1 VIVKGVKEG
10 GQVTFG
16 FRLMADLTRG
26 EHLSSDEQGMEIDL
40 PAPIGPVTLQAGPGR
55 MPTSKAQVFIFSG
68 QGYALSEE
76 ALQAGHALKNAI
88 RLAAVEV
95 GSAIDVGQDVAHGR
109 PGQVVIEEFAKRGFQ
124 LLPEVHGLHVYE
136 ETGIPT
142 VLMARAEG
150 TAVTPLGA
158 FTDALH
164 THAGE
169 SSDVTEKRA
178 LACDLFV
185 QSRFESSPKSR
196 HLTLVTAL
204 EVLSQRRERSGRAV
218 QLVEE
223 FREAI
228 KKALREA
235 DPAEKKELESL
246 LGASNDLRS
255 ESISA
260 AIRRLAESV
269 PSSGPIGDADPGD
282 LVRTSYD
289 ARSQLTHD
297 GVTSHDLT
305 ALLGPL
311 EALVRQL
318 VLHPEW
324 PPRSG
329 GFKAADA
336 Y

>member
-1 VIVKGVKEG
+1 
-10 GQVTFG
+10 
-16 FRLMADLTRG
+16 
-26 EHLSSDEQGMEIDL
+26 
-40 PAPIGPVTLQAGPGR
+40 
-55 MPTSKAQVFIFSG
+55 
-68 QGYALSEE
+68 
-76 ALQAGHALKNAI
+76 LKNGV
-88 RLAAVEV
+88 RLAAIDV
-95 GSAIDVGQDVAHGR
+95 GSAIDVGQDVAHGQ
-109 PGQVVIEEFAKRGFQ
+109 PSQEVIEEFTKRGLQ

-136 ETGIPT
+136 ETGVPT

-150 TAVTPLGA
+150 TPVTPLDT

-164 THAGE
+164 THTGE
-169 SSDVTEKRA
+169 STNVTEKRA

-204 EVLSQRRERSGRAV
+204 EVLSQRRKRSGRAA

-223 FREAI
+223 FRETI
-228 KKALREA
+228 KKALRES

-269 PSSGPIGDADPGD
+269 PSSGRIGNADPGD

-297 GVTSHDLT
+297 GVTSHSLT
-305 ALLGPL
+305 ALFGPL

-324 PPRSG
+324 PS
-329 GFKAADA
+329 
-336 Y
+336 